1 MYVLASVL
9 YVSGSVK
16 VQFNSFSD
24 SEPHISANL
33 PVGNLVMNQA
43 SRTTTEQ
50 TEVKYQF

>member
-24 SEPHISANL
+24 SEPHIISKF
-33 PVGNLVMNQA
+33 A
-43 SRTTTEQ
+43 SWEPSHESSKQ
-50 TEVKYQF
+50 NHYWADEVKYQF